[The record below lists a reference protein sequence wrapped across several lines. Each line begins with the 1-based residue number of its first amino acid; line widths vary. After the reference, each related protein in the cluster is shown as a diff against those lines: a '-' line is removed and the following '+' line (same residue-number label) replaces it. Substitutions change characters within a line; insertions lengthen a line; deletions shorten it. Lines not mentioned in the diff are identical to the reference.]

1 VGGWRRAAAAG
12 RLASAGRR
20 GAGGRGRAL
29 RAGGEGGVSSVQ
41 RGAAPRRGGAHS
53 SLPPARHPRPAA
65 PRPSAAPADA
75 DTHIVI
81 ASDGLFAEEARGGG
95 GGLDN
100 ATVAE
105 LCGAS
110 SGTSCKA
117 LAETM
122 STAAQKVGSTDDVT
136 VVVLRLK

>member
-1 VGGWRRAAAAG
+1 VHPFWWGFSARR
-12 RLASAGRR
+12 
-20 GAGGRGRAL
+20 
-29 RAGGEGGVSSVQ
+29 Q
-41 RGAAPRRGGAHS
+41 RNPPPPL
-53 SLPPARHPRPAA
+53 SLQPPP
-65 PRPSAAPADA
+65 DD

-105 LCGAS
+105 LCGAAGAS
-110 SGTSCKA
+110 SCSA

-122 STAAQKVGSTDDVT
+122 SKAAQKVGSTDDVT